1 VAATWRDLVD
11 PTLEEL
17 VAGLPVAVEP
27 ETLEALVAPPGDGRT
42 LRPRIESHGEYVLA
56 VLATPV
62 SRPAEDRVDYLEIDG
77 VATMDGLVTIRR
89 TGPGGATADVSVLAA
104 APAGTSAGALVH
116 LLVDDVTDTFLDLL
130 DALYGE
136 VDELEDNVEQL
147 TGPVVRR
154 RLVELRHEL
163 LHARRTISATR
174 AAVRRIVDRRCE
186 LSTGE
191 LFPRRIEAAFADT
204 YDTLVR
210 ATEDLDVARELVGG
224 VRDFYQAKV
233 TESQNDTAK
242 TLTVIASLVLVP
254 SLIVGFYGQNFE
266 SAFTSDLWTLGV
278 SSSLILA
285 STLVQLALYRWRRW
299 I

>member
-1 VAATWRDLVD
+1 VAPTWRDLVD

-27 ETLEALVAPPGDGRT
+27 ETLEALVAPPGDGRA
-42 LRPRIESHGEYVLA
+42 LRPRIESHGQYVLA
-56 VLATPV
+56 VLATPL
-62 SRPAEDRVDYLEIDG
+62 SRPNEDRVDYLEIDV
-77 VATMDGLVTIRR
+77 VATMHGIVTVRR
-89 TGPGGATADVSVLAA
+89 TGPDGAVADVSVLAA
-104 APAGTSAGALVH
+104 APAGTAAGALVH
-116 LLVDDVTDTFLDLL
+116 LLVDDVADTYLDLL
-130 DALYGE
+130 DTLYGE

-147 TGPVVRR
+147 AGPVVRR

-191 LFPRRIEAAFADT
+191 LFPHRVEAAFADT

-210 ATEDLDVARELVGG
+210 ATEDLDAARELVGG
-224 VRDFYQAKV
+224 VRDYYQAKV

>member
-17 VAGLPVAVEP
+17 VDGLPVAVEP
-27 ETLEALVAPPGDGRT
+27 ETLEALVAPPGDGRS
-42 LRPRIESHGEYVLA
+42 LRPRIESHGAYVLA

-62 SRPAEDRVDYLEIDG
+62 SRTAEDRVDYLEVDA
-77 VATMDGLVTIRR
+77 VATMDAIVTIRR

-104 APAGTSAGALVH
+104 APAGASVGALVH
-116 LLVDDVTDTFLDLL
+116 LLVDDVADTYLDLL
-130 DALYGE
+130 DTLYGE
-136 VDELEDNVEQL
+136 VDELEDHVERL
-147 TGPVVRR
+147 AGLVVRR

-191 LFPRRIEAAFADT
+191 LFPHRIEAAFADT

-224 VRDFYQAKV
+224 VRDFHQAKV

-285 STLVQLALYRWRRW
+285 STLVQLVLYRWRRW